1 MYILEKFNMNLCA
14 VTGYSI
20 ACIACEGDDEPCV
33 LINVE
38 MGFMCMYAM
47 DRWGHSVVWLQREAA
62 EGQLCSSP
70 PSLFSDSLP
79 WWLSPGSSVWSPAAA
94 NKPTG
99 DINQRGGVPVSAAAT
114 NVHLFR

>member
-1 MYILEKFNMNLCA
+1 
-14 VTGYSI
+14 
-20 ACIACEGDDEPCV
+20 
-33 LINVE
+33 
-38 MGFMCMYAM
+38 MCSDKCGNGIHVHVCHGQM
-47 DRWGHSVVWLQREAA
+47 GHSVVWLQREAA